1 MFSLSLSIYIISD
14 FSEKVKILFF
24 KSSARKVVLAH
35 PLTGLAHFRSQGEVR
50 TTASFY
56 FPATYCTPTCT
67 QRIRLCYNHFS
78 SNVCTSQLNPLSYS
92 AGETEPSSFRF
103 LYAGAVELSTVPPSF
118 KRHSPLT
125 ICVNGSSEVRGRG
138 SLPIGYLLFY
148 IGFSHFLYIYY
159 T

>member
-14 FSEKVKILFF
+14 FLEKVKNLYRNFLR
-24 KSSARKVVLAH
+24 ARLSLHIHWQVSRI
-35 PLTGLAHFRSQGEVR
+35 FRSQGEVR

-67 QRIRLCYNHFS
+67 QRIRLCDNHFS
-78 SNVCTSQLNPLSYS
+78 SAVCTSQLNPLSYS
-92 AGETEPSSFRF
+92 AGKTEPSSFRF
-103 LYAGAVELSTVPPSF
+103 LYAGAAELSTVPPSF

-148 IGFSHFLYIYY
+148 IGFSHFLYIL
-159 T
+159 

>member
-1 MFSLSLSIYIISD
+1 MFSLSLSYIYIISD

-35 PLTGLAHFRSQGEVR
+35 PLTGLAQVR

-67 QRIRLCYNHFS
+67 QRIRLCDNHFS
-78 SNVCTSQLNPLSYS
+78 STVCTLRLNPLSYS
-92 AGETEPSSFRF
+92 AGETEPSPFPF
-103 LYAGAVELSTVPPSF
+103 HYAGAVELSTVPLSF

-125 ICVNGSSEVRGRG
+125 IYVNGSSESERKRIPTYRLS
-138 SLPIGYLLFY
+138 SLLYRLFSLSIY
-148 IGFSHFLYIYY
+148 IL
-159 T
+159 